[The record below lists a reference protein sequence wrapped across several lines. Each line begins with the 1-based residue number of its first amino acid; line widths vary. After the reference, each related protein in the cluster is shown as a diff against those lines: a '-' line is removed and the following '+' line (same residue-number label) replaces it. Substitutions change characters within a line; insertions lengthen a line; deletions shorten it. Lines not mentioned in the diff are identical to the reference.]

1 MTDKPLYLAY
11 LLRLWQV
18 RREGHLL
25 WRVSLES
32 PHTGERWGFADIEQ
46 LLAFLRMKTEAEITS
61 DVRSDG
67 DREDDA

>member
-32 PHTGERWGFADIEQ
+32 PHTGERWGFADIDQ
-46 LLAFLRMKTEAEITS
+46 LLAFLRMKTEAEIIDAAQS
-61 DVRSDG
+61 DEDC
-67 DREDDA
+67 EDDS

>member
-32 PHTGERWGFADIEQ
+32 PHTGERWGFADIDQ
-46 LLAFLRMKTEAEITS
+46 LLAFLRMKTEAEITG
-61 DVRSDG
+61 DVWSEG

>member
-46 LLAFLRMKTEAEITS
+46 LLAFLRMKTEAEITG
-61 DVRSDG
+61 DVRSEG